1 MTRLM
6 AVLTLH
12 LLCALAAPAAAALKV
27 FACEPE
33 WGALA
38 QELGENDVSVYT
50 ATSARQDP
58 HRIEARP
65 SLIAQVRKADLLVC
79 TGADLE
85 IGWLPAL
92 LRQSGNARVQ
102 PGQPGYF
109 AAADVVRKLE
119 VPAVLDR
126 AMGDVHPFGN
136 PHIHTNPH
144 NLERIADTLAK
155 RLVELD
161 PAHATRY
168 RARHQA
174 FASRWEAALRRWE
187 EQAAPLRGMPIIA
200 QHNSWVY
207 LNDWL
212 GLRQVATLEP
222 KPGIPP
228 SGAHLA
234 AVLTRIQQQPV
245 KMVIRSAYE
254 DPRPSRWLAERA
266 NIPAVELP
274 YTVGGSDRARDLLGL
289 FDDTVQRLLGAAP

>member
-1 MTRLM
+1 M